1 MVRPVGINIAAELQ
15 TSEEYQLLSALDKEL
30 LDQKAREGYWPS
42 NGFKYTDVNGA
53 PTIPWR
59 YSLAVEWS
67 DDVVRRPLS
76 LNQVLPPS
84 QECDGCG
91 CPALRTTGGELRECP
106 LTCVLH
112 GCWVRPDMSVGMS
125 WADAALCK
133 AMFSLCRG
141 CYMRTYLIM
150 LTSDHVVSAKPDSQS
165 SQWFSLRRELRKALW
180 VGENTVWAMAKEERM
195 VHLIEYLTKKVED
208 QAAVIETMRRNQD
221 DDNTDSTS
229 ERNENE

>member
-91 CPALRTTGGELRECP
+91 CPALRTTWG
-106 LTCVLH
+106 
-112 GCWVRPDMSVGMS
+112 S
-125 WADAALCK
+125 
-133 AMFSLCRG
+133 
-141 CYMRTYLIM
+141 
-150 LTSDHVVSAKPDSQS
+150 
-165 SQWFSLRRELRKALW
+165 
-180 VGENTVWAMAKEERM
+180 
-195 VHLIEYLTKKVED
+195 
-208 QAAVIETMRRNQD
+208 
-221 DDNTDSTS
+221 
-229 ERNENE
+229 